1 MIWPRVRRSVNPVCR
16 SLTSPGESRLDSPT
30 SAKNQRC
37 QKHSLT
43 RRKTTAL
50 LDTHPERRLER
61 FGPEI
66 GQRRSSD
73 PTGRA
78 SPRRRFRRH
87 RGSFKMPLEDLPNC
101 QRTADHHF
109 ENRTESSSGNSGG
122 RAIVGDPPQTVNPP
136 LRDSV
141 PGCSVM
147 KPSRVDRD
155 HVGRAGGD
163 SVRWHPVE
171 PGVDSRHTR
180 PRRTA
185 AWGGATCFRCA

>member
-1 MIWPRVRRSVNPVCR
+1 MTRPRVRRSVNPVCR

-30 SAKNQRC
+30 SAKYQRC

-87 RGSFKMPLEDLPNC
+87 RGSFKMPLEDLPSC
-101 QRTADHHF
+101 QRTAAAGSFEKNPDAADHCGRPYSAIVPRPSSQPIAFRF
-109 ENRTESSSGNSGG
+109 EWSRTVDACVKLSGND
-122 RAIVGDPPQTVNPP
+122 RARTGNRLLAEPNFPQAIITRITPK
-136 LRDSV
+136 LR
-141 PGCSVM
+141 
-147 KPSRVDRD
+147 
-155 HVGRAGGD
+155 
-163 SVRWHPVE
+163 
-171 PGVDSRHTR
+171 
-180 PRRTA
+180 
-185 AWGGATCFRCA
+185 

>member
-1 MIWPRVRRSVNPVCR
+1 MTRPRVRRSVNPVCR

-30 SAKNQRC
+30 SVKHQRC

-101 QRTADHHF
+101 QRTASHHF
-109 ENRTESSSGNSGG
+109 ENRTESGPENSGG
-122 RAIVGDPPQTVNPP
+122 PAMLGDPSKTVNPP
-136 LRDSV
+136 LCDSV
-141 PGCSVM
+141 P
-147 KPSRVDRD
+147 
-155 HVGRAGGD
+155 
-163 SVRWHPVE
+163 
-171 PGVDSRHTR
+171 
-180 PRRTA
+180 
-185 AWGGATCFRCA
+185 RC